1 MKESKIIEISGRRF
15 VTTATIAEL
24 LNLHKRTILLW
35 ATERGMPFI
44 SIGNMR
50 LFDLADVLGWF
61 DANKRRDA
69 V

>member
-1 MKESKIIEISGRRF
+1 MKESKIIEICERRF
-15 VTTATIAEL
+15 VSAVTLAEL

-50 LFDLADVLGWF
+50 LFDVGDILQWF
-61 DANKRRDA
+61 DENKRRDA
-69 V
+69 A